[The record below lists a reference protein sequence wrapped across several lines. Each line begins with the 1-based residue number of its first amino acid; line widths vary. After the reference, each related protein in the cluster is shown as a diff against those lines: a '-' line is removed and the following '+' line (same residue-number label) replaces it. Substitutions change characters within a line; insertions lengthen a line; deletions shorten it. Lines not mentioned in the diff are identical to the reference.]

1 LIGCYFS
8 FETSDYVLPSLDL
21 PPNNSADKLTT
32 EYKLNYLLSYKLN
45 NDLCSPNHLL
55 KLGRAD
61 NRISLSKEK
70 SFFNRPLSSNQK
82 SFFSQNQKEF
92 MNRDSFSANNEFI
105 ENYFDKNEQFSSLL
119 EADNEFYL
127 NDDDTNEQFS
137 LDQNE
142 FNNEKDAHSSTKL
155 DSYLDETVQLII
167 RDFVLSWLS
176 KFIWENE
183 TEKFGS
189 MAKFVF

>member
-1 LIGCYFS
+1 MS
-8 FETSDYVLPSLDL
+8 
-21 PPNNSADKLTT
+21 
-32 EYKLNYLLSYKLN
+32 
-45 NDLCSPNHLL
+45 H
-55 KLGRAD
+55 
-61 NRISLSKEK
+61 
-70 SFFNRPLSSNQK
+70 
-82 SFFSQNQKEF
+82 
-92 MNRDSFSANNEFI
+92 DSFSANSEFI

-142 FNNEKDAHSSTKL
+142 FNNEKDAQSSTKL

-183 TEKFGS
+183 TEKFAS
-189 MAKFVF
+189 MAKYVFKFLTLI